1 MVESLQV
8 RAQVAFSCGLETN
21 GIFLTGISITFAI
34 VLAVY
39 VVIIVFIGVLGYRK
53 TRTAEDFLVAGRSI
67 GPWVG
72 GAVLAATQ
80 ISAGTFVGTVGRHYL
95 AGVSWVWL
103 WPGVW
108 LGWLISALFVAPKL
122 RDFGAVT
129 IPDFLAVRYESR
141 LARGISALLIIFG
154 YMILLIAQYQACG
167 EIFQAIFGLAPGWA
181 MLMLA
186 SSTLLY
192 TMLGGVRSS
201 SYIDFLQVLIMLG
214 GLVVAVPL
222 LMYRA
227 GGLTTAGQV
236 LTSLDPRLTGWF
248 YNWKQLLGLALSFG
262 LTMAA
267 APYEMVR
274 FYSMRD
280 KATVR
285 NAIGVCFAFQALIAS
300 CVMMIGVLMRVL
312 FPHLASVDQT
322 SSVMALN
329 VLSPLAGSLFII
341 AMISAIMSSS
351 NAILLVIS
359 AGISHDLYGKLL
371 RPQSSDQARLRLN
384 RVSILILG
392 AVPIWFAL
400 QRFTDVQELVVIQT
414 RFIASFFFVPM
425 VFGLNSRF
433 GTPAGALASMLGGC
447 AGCLGW
453 VIWGKNIAS
462 AIDAV
467 EVGIAASALLYFSV
481 SAFTRKAASA

>member
-1 MVESLQV
+1 LSD
-8 RAQVAFSCGLETN
+8 
-21 GIFLTGISITFAI
+21 ISTTFAI

-39 VVIIVFIGVLGYRK
+39 VTALAFIGFLGYRQTK
-53 TRTAEDFLVAGRSI
+53 SAEDFLVAGRSI

-108 LGWLISALFVAPKL
+108 FGWLISALFVAPKL

-129 IPDFLAVRYESR
+129 IPDFLAARYGSR
-141 LARGISALLIIFG
+141 LARGSSALLIIIG
-154 YMILLIAQYQACG
+154 YMFLLIAQYQACG
-167 EIFQAIFGLAPGWA
+167 EIFQAVFGLSPGWA
-181 MLMLA
+181 MLLLA

-201 SYIDFLQVLIMLG
+201 SYIDFMQVLVMIG

-222 LMYRA
+222 LVYRA
-227 GGLTTAGQV
+227 GGLHATGQL
-236 LTSLDPRLTGWF
+236 LTSIDPRLTGWY

-274 FYSMRD
+274 FYSMRN
-280 KATVR
+280 KSTVR
-285 NAIGVCFAFQALIAS
+285 NAIGVCFMFQAVIAVS
-300 CVMMIGVLMRVL
+300 VMMIGITMRVL
-312 FPHLASVDQT
+312 FPHLASVDQA
-322 SSVMALN
+322 SSVMALS
-329 VLSPLAGSLFII
+329 VLSPLTGSLFIV

-351 NAILLVIS
+351 NAILLVVS
-359 AGISHDLYGKLL
+359 AGVSHDIYGKLL
-371 RPQSSDQARLRLN
+371 RPEASDRSRLMLN
-384 RVSILILG
+384 RLSILVLG

-400 QRFTDVQELVVIQT
+400 RRFTDVQELVVIQT
-414 RFIASFFFVPM
+414 RFTASFFFVPM

-433 GTPAGALASMLGGC
+433 GTQAGAMASMLGGG
-447 AGCLGW
+447 AACLAW
-453 VIWGKNIAS
+453 AIWGRAS

-481 SAFTRKAASA
+481 SALTREGASQ

>member
-1 MVESLQV
+1 
-8 RAQVAFSCGLETN
+8 
-21 GIFLTGISITFAI
+21 

-39 VVIIVFIGVLGYRK
+39 VAALAFIGFLGYRQ

-67 GPWVG
+67 GPWIG

-80 ISAGTFVGTVGRHYL
+80 ISAGTFVGTVGRHYI

-129 IPDFLAVRYESR
+129 IPDFLAARYNSK

-167 EIFQAIFGLAPGWA
+167 EIFQAIFGLSPGWA

-201 SYIDFLQVLIMLG
+201 SYIDFIQVLVMLG
-214 GLVVAVPL
+214 GLVIAVPL
-222 LMYRA
+222 LVYRA
-227 GGLTTAGQV
+227 GGIHTAGQV

-248 YNWKQLLGLALSFG
+248 YNWKQLLGFALSFG

-274 FYSMRD
+274 FYSMRN

-285 NAIGVCFAFQALIAS
+285 NAIGVCFMFQAVIAS
-300 CVMMIGVLMRVL
+300 CVMLIGIMMRVL
-312 FPHLASVDQT
+312 FPQLASTDQT

-329 VLSPLAGSLFII
+329 VLSPLTGSLFIV

-351 NAILLVIS
+351 NAILLVVS

-371 RPQSSDQARLRLN
+371 RPKATDHARLALN
-384 RVSILILG
+384 RISIFVLG
-392 AVPIWFAL
+392 IAPIWFAL

-433 GTPAGALASMLGGC
+433 GTPAGAMASMLGGC
-447 AGCLGW
+447 AGCLAW
-453 VIWGKNIAS
+453 VIWGRNIAP

-467 EVGIAASALLYFSV
+467 EVGIVASAGLYFLI
-481 SAFTRKAASA
+481 SAFTQRKAVA

>member
-1 MVESLQV
+1 MTNISTT
-8 RAQVAFSCGLETN
+8 FGL
-21 GIFLTGISITFAI
+21 
-34 VLAVY
+34 VLVLY
-39 VVIIVFIGVLGYRK
+39 VSALAFIGFLGYRQTK
-53 TRTAEDFLVAGRSI
+53 SAEDFLVAGRSI

-108 LGWLISALFVAPKL
+108 IGWLISALFVAPKL

-141 LARGISALLIIFG
+141 LARGISAVLIICG
-154 YMILLIAQYQACG
+154 YMILLVAQYQACG

-181 MLMLA
+181 MLILA
-186 SSTLLY
+186 SSTLFY

-201 SYIDFLQVLIMLG
+201 SYIDFIQVLVMIG
-214 GLVVAVPL
+214 GLIIAVPL
-222 LMYRA
+222 LLYRA
-227 GGLTTAGQV
+227 GGLTTAGHV
-236 LTSLDPRLTGWF
+236 LTALDPRLTGWF

-285 NAIGVCFAFQALIAS
+285 NAIGVCFMFQAVIAS
-300 CVMMIGVLMRVL
+300 SVMMIGILMRVL
-312 FPHLASVDQT
+312 YPHLASVDQT
-322 SSVMALN
+322 SSVMALS
-329 VLSPLAGSLFII
+329 VLPPLTGSLFIV

-351 NAILLVIS
+351 NAILLVVS

-371 RPQSSDQARLRLN
+371 RPHSSDRARLRLN
-384 RVSILILG
+384 RVSIFVLG

-433 GTPAGALASMLGGC
+433 GTPAGAMSSMLGGC
-447 AGCLGW
+447 AGCLTW
-453 VIWGKNIAS
+453 TIWGKNIAP

-467 EVGIAASALLYFSV
+467 EVGIAASAVLYFAV
-481 SAFTRKAASA
+481 SAATRKPATAGRGAGQ

>member
-1 MVESLQV
+1 M
-8 RAQVAFSCGLETN
+8 
-21 GIFLTGISITFAI
+21 
-34 VLAVY
+34 
-39 VVIIVFIGVLGYRK
+39 
-53 TRTAEDFLVAGRSI
+53 AGRSI
-67 GPWVG
+67 GPWIG

-108 LGWLISALFVAPKL
+108 FGWLISALFVAPKL

-129 IPDFLAVRYESR
+129 IPDFLAARYHSR
-141 LARGISALLIIFG
+141 LARGLSALLIICG

-192 TMLGGVRSS
+192 TILGGVRSS
-201 SYIDFLQVLIMLG
+201 SYIDFLQVLVMIG

-222 LMYRA
+222 LLYRA
-227 GGLTTAGQV
+227 GGLSTAGQV
-236 LTSLDPRLTGWF
+236 LTSIDPRLTGWY
-248 YNWKQLLGLALSFG
+248 YNWKQLLGLSLSFG

-274 FYSMRD
+274 FYSMRNR
-280 KATVR
+280 ATVR
-285 NAIGVCFAFQALIAS
+285 NAIGVCFMFQAVIGS
-300 CVMMIGVLMRVL
+300 SVMMIGVLMRVL

-329 VLSPLAGSLFII
+329 VLSPLAGSLFIV

-351 NAILLVIS
+351 NAILLVVS

-371 RPQSSDQARLRLN
+371 RPKASDRSRLAMN
-384 RVSILILG
+384 RASIFVLG

-425 VFGLNSRF
+425 VLGLNSRF
-433 GTPAGALASMLGGC
+433 GTPAGAIAAMLGGC
-447 AGCLGW
+447 AGCLSW
-453 VIWGKNIAS
+453 IVWGKNIAP

-467 EVGIAASALLYFSV
+467 EIGIVASAALYFLV
-481 SAFTRKAASA
+481 SAFTRRAGTV

>member
-1 MVESLQV
+1 MTSV
-8 RAQVAFSCGLETN
+8 
-21 GIFLTGISITFAI
+21 SITFAA

-39 VVIIVFIGVLGYRK
+39 VTGLAIIGLRGYRQ
-53 TRTAEDFLVAGRSI
+53 TRSAEDFLVAGRSI

-80 ISAGTFVGTVGRHYL
+80 ISAGTFVGTIGRHYL

-108 LGWLISALFVAPKL
+108 MGWLISALFVAPKL

-129 IPDFLAVRYESR
+129 IPDFLAARYDSR
-141 LARGISALLIIFG
+141 VARGLSALLIILG
-154 YMILLIAQYQACG
+154 YMILLVAQYQACG

-201 SYIDFLQVLIMLG
+201 SYIDFVQVLVMIG
-214 GLVVAVPL
+214 GLLIAVPL
-222 LMYRA
+222 LLYRA
-227 GGLTTAGQV
+227 GGLAHAGQV
-236 LTSLDPRLTGWF
+236 LTSFDPRLTGWY

-285 NAIGVCFAFQALIAS
+285 NAIGICFMFQAVIAS

-329 VLSPLAGSLFII
+329 VLSPLTGSLFIV

-351 NAILLVIS
+351 NAILLVVS

-371 RPQSSDQARLRLN
+371 RPQASDQARLRLN
-384 RVSILILG
+384 RVSIFVLG

-400 QRFTDVQELVVIQT
+400 QRFTDVQELVVMQT
-414 RFIASFFFVPM
+414 RLIASFFFVPM

-433 GTPAGALASMLGGC
+433 GTTAGALASMLGGC

-453 VIWGKNIAS
+453 ILWGKIAP
-462 AIDAV
+462 AVDAV
-467 EVGIAASALLYFSV
+467 EVGIVVSALLYFVV
-481 SAFTRKAASA
+481 SAFTRKEVTA